1 LPYIAARWVE
11 KKDVPT
17 LEMRE
22 MKILDDVAGNVVT
35 LFRSEWELRYF
46 EETYPDIVLKSTSG
60 L

>member
-1 LPYIAARWVE
+1 
-11 KKDVPT
+11 
-17 LEMRE
+17 MRE

-46 EETYPDIVLKSTSG
+46 QETYPSIVLKSTSG